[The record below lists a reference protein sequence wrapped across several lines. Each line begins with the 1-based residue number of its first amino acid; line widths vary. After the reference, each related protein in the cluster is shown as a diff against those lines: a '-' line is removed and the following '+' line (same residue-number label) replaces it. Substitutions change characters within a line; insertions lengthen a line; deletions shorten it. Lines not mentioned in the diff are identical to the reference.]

1 MDFFIFWPSKIH
13 VTPTGII
20 FSLFPPQCFL
30 SSGRHHHTIASCRTS
45 FPLSQDGFAVF
56 ASSFSNVSSHRLP
69 SRAKTKALNMH
80 HHNRSPS
87 SDRRTPTLH
96 YYKKHHVIGGPPA
109 TIVLFHR
116 CPTPIVLPY
125 NDIHVDE
132 LANPFSFSELFVDM

>member
-1 MDFFIFWPSKIH
+1 
-13 VTPTGII
+13 
-20 FSLFPPQCFL
+20 
-30 SSGRHHHTIASCRTS
+30 
-45 FPLSQDGFAVF
+45 
-56 ASSFSNVSSHRLP
+56 
-69 SRAKTKALNMH
+69 LNMH

-109 TIVLFHR
+109 TIVPFHR